1 MQVVLTTPANLV
13 NQQAGQLFDP
23 GLTGTTRGSGPSG
36 PLGSTLTLPL
46 AYLAQ
51 ATDLGFVPSSYI
63 YG

>member
-23 GLTGTTRGSGPSG
+23 GLAGLARGAGPSG
-36 PLGSTLTLPL
+36 PLGATITLPIGFQS
-46 AYLAQ
+46 Q
-51 ATDLGFVPSSYI
+51 AIDMGFVPSSYI